1 MNSFLVWLEATDFST
16 WMRESP
22 SVFAFPAILSC
33 HTVGMGLVAGI
44 NASIALRILGAAPA
58 VPIREMRR
66 FLPVMWFGF
75 WLNAIS
81 GVALLIAYP
90 TKALTNPV
98 FYLKL
103 TLIAIAVWLVG
114 PISRAIF
121 PTGDA
126 GRLAPRPER
135 APTSAGAVFD
145 EGGRGV
151 AVTAEAAAVSG
162 TTSAVSTL
170 PAGAKRLAVMSLVC
184 WAGAIT
190 AGRLLA
196 YTFSRLMA
204 II

>member
-1 MNSFLVWLEATDFST
+1 MGSILTWLESTAFST

-44 NASIALRILGAAPA
+44 NAVLALRILGAASA
-58 VPIREMRR
+58 VPIRELKR
-66 FLPVMWFGF
+66 FMPVMWFGF

-81 GVALLIAYP
+81 GVALLVAYP

-103 TLIAIAVWLVG
+103 ALIALAVWLASLIG
-114 PISRAIF
+114 
-121 PTGDA
+121 
-126 GRLAPRPER
+126 GRLFGDSTP
-135 APTSAGAVFD
+135 SD
-145 EGGRGV
+145 
-151 AVTAEAAAVSG
+151 AALSSV
-162 TTSAVSTL
+162 V
-170 PAGAKRLAVMSLVC
+170 KRLAAASLVC

-196 YTFSRLMA
+196 YTYTRLMMSF
-204 II
+204 

>member
-1 MNSFLVWLEATDFST
+1 MGSVLTWLESTAFST

-22 SVFAFPAILSC
+22 SVYAFPAILSC

-44 NASIALRILGAAPA
+44 NAVLALRILGVAPA
-58 VPIREMRR
+58 VPLREMKR

-81 GVALLIAYP
+81 GVALLVAYP

-103 TLIAIAVWLVG
+103 ALIALAVWLASLIG
-114 PISRAIF
+114 
-121 PTGDA
+121 
-126 GRLAPRPER
+126 GRLFGGSTPSDGPL
-135 APTSAGAVFD
+135 SAAVKWL
-145 EGGRGV
+145 
-151 AVTAEAAAVSG
+151 AAA
-162 TTSAVSTL
+162 
-170 PAGAKRLAVMSLVC
+170 SLVC

-196 YTFSRLMA
+196 YTYTRLMMTF
-204 II
+204 